1 MIDDKIVEKII
12 AGKGTVVIYI
22 DESGEVIMLT
32 TGDLTKNQLSTLS
45 KIITIVDKHSIV
57 LSLVLGIEMF
67 FDNILYKIKK
77 LFSR

>member
-77 LFSR
+77 LFQK

>member
-32 TGDLTKNQLSTLS
+32 TGDLSKKQLSTLS

-57 LSLVLGIEMF
+57 LGLVLGIEMF
-67 FDNILYKIKK
+67 FENIIYKIKK
-77 LFSR
+77 LFSK

>member
-32 TGDLTKNQLSTLS
+32 TGDLTKNQLSKLS
-45 KIITIVDKHSIV
+45 KIITILDKHSIV

-77 LFSR
+77 LFSK